1 VFKKSLE
8 ELGIGTFKNLVTATP
23 DDKVCNILKL
33 FKEAKVTAV
42 PIIAQDGAILDVFSR
57 YDITYL
63 IQTDADDYFL
73 NKTIDEAL
81 KLKSRVPVF
90 TCMKNESFEKVLRH
104 LATSKIHRLF
114 VVDGQSRVIGVVS
127 VSDIFNFL
135 LALCKKP
142 L

>member
-1 VFKKSLE
+1 M
-8 ELGIGTFKNLVTATP
+8 GIGTFKNIVTATP
-23 DDKVCNILKL
+23 EDKVWNVLKL

-42 PIIAQDGAILDVFSR
+42 PIVGQDGTITDVFSR

-81 KLKSRVPVF
+81 KLKSRVPIF

-135 LALCKKP
+135 LALCKK
-142 L
+142 